1 MTSTNNS
8 FELIYGILNDEL
20 SYTSDV
26 IGERVQSLTIAMRP
40 SSMIRITSLYINKR
54 YMKYTP

>member
-1 MTSTNNS
+1 MTSTINS
-8 FELIYGILNDEL
+8 FKHIYCILNDEL

-26 IGERVQSLTIAMRP
+26 IGEHLQSFTIAMRP

-54 YMKYTP
+54 YMK